1 MHSEGQGDDSSQ
13 EEGIPCNPPKASL
26 QSKGITV
33 ETQVSFSAPHADP
46 TVHTKHTHTTRQEGK
61 KKAEPRR
68 QALPN
73 SKCIKKSQQLKRL
86 THE

>member
-13 EEGIPCNPPKASL
+13 EEGIPRNPPKASL

-46 TVHTKHTHTTRQEGK
+46 TVHTKHTHTTLQEGGK
-61 KKAEPRR
+61 KK
-68 QALPN
+68 Q
-73 SKCIKKSQQLKRL
+73 SQGDKPCQTLNVSRSL
-86 THE
+86 SS